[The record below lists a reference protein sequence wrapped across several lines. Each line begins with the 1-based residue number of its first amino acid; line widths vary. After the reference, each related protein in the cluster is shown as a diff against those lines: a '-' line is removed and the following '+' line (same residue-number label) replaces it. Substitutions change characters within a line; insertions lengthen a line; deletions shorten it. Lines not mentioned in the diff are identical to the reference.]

1 MDFYIYSIN
10 LNFPGVE
17 LANLQ
22 EGEYRVY
29 FASKSSESQKW
40 EPVRSYDERVN
51 SAIITISDGKI
62 LLEDEYNSGWTT
74 GIENI
79 SNAKYGSNDTMFS
92 ITGQLVD
99 SSYRGIIIR
108 NGRKYIVK

>member
-1 MDFYIYSIN
+1 MNTSDN
-10 LNFPGVE
+10 VDAN
-17 LANLQ
+17 LAN
-22 EGEYRVY
+22 
-29 FASKSSESQKW
+29 F
-40 EPVRSYDERVN
+40 
-51 SAIITISDGKI
+51 

-99 SSYRGIIIR
+99 SSYRGIVIK
-108 NGRKYIVK
+108 NGKKYIVK